1 MISSLSLTSHN
12 SAIEVLC
19 ENCTLELHTGAHT
32 KDITHRS
39 LVTFCAY
46 WRGRRGDILWTTI
59 EPPFMAIRFDSQAGH
74 TASLLPGPLGFTRT
88 CEAGVLA
95 NCAPTICSSPH
106 LAFQSEQFFLQIK
119 QTLNGGL
126 WRYFE
131 YKCKR
136 ITGTKYSFVLQ
147 RIAHN
152 VVFKPNISHTTLTYP
167 AEYEVLPLQAL
178 CLHCSRPLIF
188 IGSQSFPPSLWS
200 MAMWSRKP

>member
-1 MISSLSLTSHN
+1 MDFAIWKMISSLSLTSHN

-32 KDITHRS
+32 EDITHRS

-74 TASLLPGPLGFTRT
+74 AASLLPGPLGFTRT

-95 NCAPTICSSPH
+95 NCAPTIWSSSR
-106 LAFQSEQFFLQIK
+106 LSIWKILFANQK
-119 QTLNGGL
+119 TLNVGL

-131 YKCKR
+131 YECKR
-136 ITGTKYSFVLQ
+136 MRGTKYS
-147 RIAHN
+147 
-152 VVFKPNISHTTLTYP
+152 
-167 AEYEVLPLQAL
+167 
-178 CLHCSRPLIF
+178 
-188 IGSQSFPPSLWS
+188 
-200 MAMWSRKP
+200 